1 MLKGVERGRGEGKGG
16 EGEPSTR
23 IKPLILFTN
32 RAQFDAHLFYLFS
45 ASPPLPLLPFTL
57 PTLLPFQ
64 MLGGGGLKKKKC
76 TEGKGDIIKKDN
88 KEIIPKMRKNCSKS
102 KRSEIVSQRKK
113 EKEYVKRTERKRYRT

>member
-1 MLKGVERGRGEGKGG
+1 MKGVEGGRGEGKGG

-45 ASPPLPLLPFTL
+45 ASPPLPLPPLPLHPFTH
-57 PTLLPFQ
+57 PILLPFQ

-113 EKEYVKRTERKRYRT
+113 EKE